1 MTTTTARKGRIS
13 AKAVG
18 LKAVG
23 DPAAGIFEAIVAV
36 FGNVDHQGDRIKAGA
51 FDSSL
56 SEWSASGDPIPVVFS
71 HQWGDLDAHVGGVL
85 EAKELLP
92 GDPLLVGTGLEAN
105 GGLWVRFELYVDG
118 DHELAAKR
126 LATRLTK
133 RTIREFSFAYDVIS
147 EERAADGVNDL
158 LELGVI
164 EVGPTLKG
172 ANPATVLLGKALGEG
187 WEELTEAEVLDKLAK
202 AIADRPA
209 PAGEK
214 ASVPV
219 SFEGSVESEIEEL
232 YVAGRAWAMGLDVGN
247 GGFYWLHQ
255 EATYPAELRAIVL
268 VEGWDDPYDEG
279 LFYELSFER
288 AEDGSLTVKEAREL
302 AVEVTTTPKARHLK
316 HRSAPSAKAGA
327 TVPGADEPG
336 KGKAKGDTPEEPE
349 PRTGS
354 EADHDE
360 GLAPVDELDLALM
373 AEGLDPTDSTA
384 QEATP

>member
-1 MTTTTARKGRIS
+1 MTTTTSRKGMIS

-23 DPAAGIFEAIVAV
+23 DPAAGVFEAIVAV
-36 FGNVDHQGDRIKAGA
+36 FGNIDHQGDRIKAGA
-51 FDSSL
+51 FASSL
-56 SEWSASGDPIPVVFS
+56 AAWSSSGDPIPVVFS
-71 HQWGDLDAHVGGVL
+71 HQWGDLDAHVGEVL

-92 GDPLLVGTGLEAN
+92 GDPLLVGTGLEGN
-105 GGLWVRFELYVDG
+105 GGLWVRFGLFVDG

-126 LATRLTK
+126 LATRLAK
-133 RTIREFSFAYDVIS
+133 RTIREFSFAYDVVS

-172 ANPATVLLGKALGEG
+172 ANPATVLLGKTLGEG
-187 WEELTEAEVLDKLAK
+187 WETLTEDEVLDRLAK
-202 AIADRPA
+202 AITARPA
-209 PAGEK
+209 DGEK
-214 ASVPV
+214 AVV
-219 SFEGSVESEIEEL
+219 AVTFEGSVENEIEEL
-232 YVAGRAWAMGLDVGN
+232 HLAGRTWAMGLDVGN
-247 GGFYWLHQ
+247 GGFYFLHQ

-268 VEGWDDPYDEG
+268 VEGWDDPYGEG
-279 LFYELSFER
+279 VFYELSFER
-288 AEDGSLTVKEAREL
+288 GEDGAVTVKEAQEITI
-302 AVEVTTTPKARHLK
+302 EVTTSRKARTLK
-316 HRSAPSAKAGA
+316 HRSAPPSKAGA

-336 KGKAKGDTPEEPE
+336 KGKAKGDEPEEPE

-360 GLAPVDELDLALM
+360 GLPPGDELDLVLM
-373 AEGLDPTDSTA
+373 DAGLDPTDSTA

>member
-1 MTTTTARKGRIS
+1 MTTTTTARKGRIS

-36 FGNVDHQGDRIKAGA
+36 FGNIDHQGDRIKAGA
-51 FDSSL
+51 FASSL
-56 SEWSASGDPIPVVFS
+56 AEWSASGDPIPVVFS

-105 GGLWVRFELYVDG
+105 GGLWTKFELYVDG

-172 ANPATVLLGKALGEG
+172 ANPATVLLGKTLGEG
-187 WEELTEAEVLDKLAK
+187 WEDLTEDEVLDRLAK
-202 AIADRPA
+202 AITSRPA
-209 PAGEK
+209 AGEK
-214 ASVPV
+214 AVV
-219 SFEGSVESEIEEL
+219 AVTFEGSVENEIEEL
-232 YVAGRAWAMGLDVGN
+232 HLAGRTWAMGLDVGN
-247 GGFYWLHQ
+247 GGFYFLHQ

-268 VEGWDDPYDEG
+268 VEGWDDPYGEG
-279 LFYELSFER
+279 VFYELSFER
-288 AEDGSLTVKEAREL
+288 AEDGTVTVKEAQEITI
-302 AVEVTTTPKARHLK
+302 EVTTSRKARTLK
-316 HRSAPSAKAGA
+316 HRSAPPAKAGA
-327 TVPGADEPG
+327 TVPSADEPG

-354 EADHDE
+354 EADHAE
-360 GLAPVDELDLALM
+360 GIAPGDELDLALM
-373 AEGLDPTDSTA
+373 GAGLDPTDSTA

>member
-23 DPAAGIFEAIVAV
+23 DPAAGVFEAIVAV

-51 FDSSL
+51 FATSL
-56 SEWSASGDPIPVVFS
+56 AEWSASGDPIPVVFS
-71 HQWGDLDAHVGGVL
+71 HQWGDLDAHVGEVL
-85 EAKELLP
+85 DAKELLP
-92 GDPLLVGTGLEAN
+92 GDPMLAGTGLEAN
-105 GGLWVRFELYVDG
+105 GGLWTKFALFVEG

-147 EERAADGVNDL
+147 EERAPDGVNDL

-172 ANPATVLLGKALGEG
+172 ANPATVLLGKTLGEG
-187 WEELTEAEVLDKLAK
+187 WEALTEEQVLDALAK
-202 AIADRPA
+202 AIAGRPA
-209 PAGEK
+209 PATADGEK
-214 ASVPV
+214 ANVAV
-219 SFEGSVESEIEEL
+219 TFAGSVESEIDEL
-232 YVAGRAWAMGLDVGN
+232 YTAGRAWAMGLDVGN

-255 EATYPAELRAIVL
+255 EATYPAELRSIVL
-268 VEGWDDPYDEG
+268 VEGWDDPYGEG
-279 LFYELSFER
+279 IFYELSFER
-288 AEDGSLTVKEAREL
+288 AEDGSLAVKEAREL
-302 AVEVTTTPKARHLK
+302 VVEVTTTPKARAWK
-316 HRSAPSAKAGA
+316 HRSAPRAKSGA
-327 TVPGADEPG
+327 TVPGADDPG
-336 KGKAKGDTPEEPE
+336 KGKAKGETPEEPE

-360 GLAPVDELDLALM
+360 GLSPVDELDLALM
-373 AEGLDPTDSTA
+373 GAGLDPTDPT
-384 QEATP
+384 